1 VAGEA
6 EGYLTR
12 SQPRR
17 SHLPPERFQFPRET
31 KASRRDSSSCAHAT
45 STQSLRYADRSD
57 DTYSV
62 TFGRLRACT
71 WSVVETV
78 DGVYVSELRE
88 TVERGTGLRLSL

>member
-1 VAGEA
+1 
-6 EGYLTR
+6 
-12 SQPRR
+12 
-17 SHLPPERFQFPRET
+17 
-31 KASRRDSSSCAHAT
+31 
-45 STQSLRYADRSD
+45 LRYADRSD